1 MAIGSDIFVQCE
13 TQEKEKHTHKH
24 TRWITYLRRIRTYWL
39 LVLPSDASRNRVP
52 MNDVGRG
59 DWIECAR
66 KWLLFWCFV
75 VVQSLDS
82 RRRMSNNRRRLSNQP
97 FMGIPLPIT
106 SCSGWPS
113 TEGTRTNEH
122 FVALFEHTALA
133 APLPFKLNSPSIRVN
148 YRTKHGHNEKTQ

>member
-59 DWIECAR
+59 D
-66 KWLLFWCFV
+66 
-75 VVQSLDS
+75 
-82 RRRMSNNRRRLSNQP
+82 
-97 FMGIPLPIT
+97 
-106 SCSGWPS
+106 
-113 TEGTRTNEH
+113 
-122 FVALFEHTALA
+122 
-133 APLPFKLNSPSIRVN
+133 
-148 YRTKHGHNEKTQ
+148 